1 MYSEPCQTSK
11 LELFVKIVNGF
22 QPLTILEI
30 NFNLD
35 VLQGPKFDSEKYKKA
50 PLHCRSKTIRECFEL
65 MQGSIPNF
73 EELQSNMK

>member
-22 QPLTILEI
+22 QQLTILGI
-30 NFNLD
+30 NSNLD
-35 VLQGPKFDSEKYKKA
+35 VLQGPEFDSEKYKKA
-50 PLHCRSKTIRECFEL
+50 LHCCSKTIRECFEL

-73 EELQSNMK
+73 EELQSSMK